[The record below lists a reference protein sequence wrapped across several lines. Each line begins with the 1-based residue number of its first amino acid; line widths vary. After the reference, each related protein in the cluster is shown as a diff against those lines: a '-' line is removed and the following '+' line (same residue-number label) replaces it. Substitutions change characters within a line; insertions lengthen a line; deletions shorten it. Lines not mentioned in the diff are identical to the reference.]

1 MKCEIRF
8 QDEYMIVLCPSGLEF
23 SYQAGI
29 IGGIRVNESVN
40 HLLDEWEFDPMYED
54 DVRDLLEEFF
64 EWSETITDTSKPDF
78 PPEDFAEVHLNI
90 NEDRVCT
97 YTVTI
102 LRKTTPESILNFT
115 THESALTYLSGYYD
129 HKGYPDQAAE
139 AHRVIAQCS
148 MTVDNRDEE
157 TEFESFERQAMS
169 RRYWKWLEKKK
180 FGNDL
185 KDA

>member
-8 QDEYMIVLCPSGLEF
+8 QGEYMIVLCPADLEF

-29 IGGIRVNESVN
+29 IGGTRVKESVN
-40 HLLDEWEFDPMYED
+40 PMLDEWEFDTLYED
-54 DVRDLLEEFF
+54 DVRDLLDEFF
-64 EWSETITDTSKPDF
+64 EWSETSPDTNKPEF

-90 NEDRVCT
+90 NEDRACT

-102 LRKTTPESILNFT
+102 LRKTVPESVHNFS
-115 THESALTYLSGYYD
+115 THGSVLKYLSGYYD
-129 HKGYPDQAAE
+129 HKGLPDPSAE

-169 RRYWKWLEKKK
+169 RRYWKWLEEKT

-185 KDA
+185 KDT

>member
-8 QDEYMIVLCPSGLEF
+8 QDEYMIVTCPADLDF

-29 IGGIRVNESVN
+29 IGGTRVKESVN
-40 HLLDEWEFDPMYED
+40 PLLDEWEFDPMYED
-54 DVRDLLEEFF
+54 DVRDILEEFF
-64 EWSETITDTSKPDF
+64 DWTGPTDGTSVPDF
-78 PPEDFAEVHLNI
+78 PPDDFAEVLLVVNQ
-90 NEDRVCT
+90 DRVCA

-102 LRKTTPESILNFT
+102 LKKISRESVTIFNTYSDALN
-115 THESALTYLSGYYD
+115 YLAGFYD
-129 HKGYPDQAAE
+129 KKGMPDPSSE

-148 MTVDNRDEE
+148 MTVDDRDEE

-169 RRYWKWLEKKK
+169 RRYWKWLEEKT

-185 KDA
+185 KEA